1 LSPSGCF
8 RNPPENYNSMLLFI
22 DILYKQ
28 KLYPMKNLTK
38 GIICLSL
45 FFICLQS
52 SAQTPPVREPDMKK
66 PSLFQNL
73 PERISCH
80 ISDLTALLESQVG
93 NPVSFSF
100 TNNLNFQGVVSSVA
114 SKFDNTLLSVVIRS
128 TNFPGAALS
137 FSRIIKED
145 GSISYVGRIISF
157 QHGDAYEISL
167 ENGQYY
173 FIKKGFY
180 DLVNE

>member
-1 LSPSGCF
+1 
-8 RNPPENYNSMLLFI
+8 MLLCI
-22 DILYKQ
+22 DILFKQ
-28 KLYPMKNLTK
+28 KLYPMKNLAK

-52 SAQTPPVREPDMKK
+52 SAQTPPVREPDMNR

-73 PERISCH
+73 PDKITCR
-80 ISDLTALLESQVG
+80 ISDLTALLESEVG
-93 NPVSFSF
+93 KPVSFSF
-100 TNNLNFQGVVSSVA
+100 ATNLNFQGVVSSVA

-137 FSRIIKED
+137 FSRITKED
-145 GSISYVGRIISF
+145 GTFSFVGRIISF

-173 FIKKGFY
+173 FVKKGFY

>member
-1 LSPSGCF
+1 
-8 RNPPENYNSMLLFI
+8 
-22 DILYKQ
+22 
-28 KLYPMKNLTK
+28 MKNLVK

-45 FFICLQS
+45 FLICQQS
-52 SAQTPPVREPDMKK
+52 NAQTPPVREPDMNR

-73 PERISCH
+73 PNKISCR
-80 ISDLTALLESQVG
+80 INDLSALLESEIG
-93 NPVSFSF
+93 KPVSFSF
-100 TNNLNFQGVVSSVA
+100 VNNLNFQGVVSSVA
-114 SKFDNTLLSVVIRS
+114 SKSDNTLNSVVIRS

-137 FSRIIKED
+137 FSRIKKED
-145 GSISYVGRIISF
+145 GTFSYVGRIISF

-173 FIKKGFY
+173 FVKKGFY

>member
-1 LSPSGCF
+1 
-8 RNPPENYNSMLLFI
+8 
-22 DILYKQ
+22 
-28 KLYPMKNLTK
+28 MKNLVK

-45 FFICLQS
+45 FLICQQS
-52 SAQTPPVREPDMKK
+52 NAQTPPVREPDMNR

-73 PERISCH
+73 PNKISCR
-80 ISDLTALLESQVG
+80 INDLSALLESETG
-93 NPVSFSF
+93 KPVSFSF
-100 TNNLNFQGVVSSVA
+100 VNNLNFQGVVSSVA
-114 SKFDNTLLSVVIRS
+114 SKSDNSLNSVVIRS

-137 FSRIIKED
+137 FSRIKKED
-145 GSISYVGRIISF
+145 GTFSYVGRIISF

-173 FIKKGFY
+173 FVKKGFY

>member
-1 LSPSGCF
+1 
-8 RNPPENYNSMLLFI
+8 
-22 DILYKQ
+22 
-28 KLYPMKNLTK
+28 MKNLVK
-38 GIICLSL
+38 GIIALSFL
-45 FFICLQS
+45 FSCIKLT
-52 SAQTPPVREPDMKK
+52 AQNPPVREPDMNK

-73 PERISCH
+73 PDKLSCRIA
-80 ISDLTALLESQVG
+80 DLTSLLQSEVG
-93 NPVSFSF
+93 RNISFF
-100 TNNLNFQGVVSSVA
+100 LAQNVTFEGVVSSLA
-114 SKFDNTLLSVVIRS
+114 TKFGNTLQSVVIRS

-137 FSRIIKED
+137 FSKLIKDD

-157 QHGDAYEISL
+157 QHGDAYEITM

>member
-1 LSPSGCF
+1 
-8 RNPPENYNSMLLFI
+8 M
-22 DILYKQ
+22 
-28 KLYPMKNLTK
+28 YPMKNLVK

-45 FFICLQS
+45 FLICQQS
-52 SAQTPPVREPDMKK
+52 NAQTPPVREPDMNR

-73 PERISCH
+73 PNKVSCRIN
-80 ISDLTALLESQVG
+80 DLSALLESETG
-93 NPVSFSF
+93 KPVSFSF
-100 TNNLNFQGVVSSVA
+100 VNNLNFQGVVSSVA
-114 SKFDNTLLSVVIRS
+114 SKSDNTLNSVVIRS

-137 FSRIIKED
+137 FSRIKKED
-145 GSISYVGRIISF
+145 GTFSYVGRIISF

-173 FIKKGFY
+173 FVKKGFY

>member
-1 LSPSGCF
+1 
-8 RNPPENYNSMLLFI
+8 
-22 DILYKQ
+22 
-28 KLYPMKNLTK
+28 MKNRAK
-38 GIICLSL
+38 GLLCLSF

-52 SAQTPPVREPDMKK
+52 NAQTPPVREPDMNR

-73 PERISCH
+73 PDKINCRIN
-80 ISDLTALLESQVG
+80 DLSALLESEIG
-93 NPVSFSF
+93 KPVSFSLA
-100 TNNLNFQGVVSSVA
+100 NNLSFQGVVSSVA

-137 FSRIIKED
+137 FSRIRKDD
-145 GSISYVGRIISF
+145 GTYSYVGRIISF

-173 FIKKGFY
+173 FVKKGFY

>member
-1 LSPSGCF
+1 
-8 RNPPENYNSMLLFI
+8 
-22 DILYKQ
+22 
-28 KLYPMKNLTK
+28 MKNLVK

-52 SAQTPPVREPDMKK
+52 NAQKLPVREQDMNR

-73 PERISCH
+73 PNKISCR
-80 ISDLTALLESQVG
+80 INDLSALLESETG
-93 NPVSFSF
+93 KLVSFSF
-100 TNNLNFQGVVSSVA
+100 VNNLNFQGVVSSVA
-114 SKFDNTLLSVVIRS
+114 SKSDNTLNSVVIRS
-128 TNFPGAALS
+128 TNFPSAALS
-137 FSRIIKED
+137 FSRIKKED
-145 GSISYVGRIISF
+145 GTFSYVGRIISF

-173 FIKKGFY
+173 FVKKGFY

>member
-1 LSPSGCF
+1 
-8 RNPPENYNSMLLFI
+8 
-22 DILYKQ
+22 
-28 KLYPMKNLTK
+28 MKNLVK

-45 FFICLQS
+45 FLICQQS
-52 SAQTPPVREPDMKK
+52 NAQTPPVREPDMNR

-73 PERISCH
+73 PNKVSCRIN
-80 ISDLTALLESQVG
+80 DLSALLESETG
-93 NPVSFSF
+93 KPVSFSF
-100 TNNLNFQGVVSSVA
+100 VNNLNFQGVVSSVA
-114 SKFDNTLLSVVIRS
+114 SKSDNTLNSVVIRS

-137 FSRIIKED
+137 FSRIKKED
-145 GSISYVGRIISF
+145 GTFSYVGRIISF

-173 FIKKGFY
+173 FVKKGFY